1 MASQTKNTKG
11 PVYKARLNRLQISIF
26 EDVAEDGQIRFS
38 TYIQRQYKN
47 AKGEWKTGAFS
58 EMDLDDLAKAQK
70 MAVKQIEDIKT
81 RYSKQQLAA

>member
-26 EDVAEDGQIRFS
+26 EDVADDGQIRFS

-47 AKGEWKTGAFS
+47 GNGEWKTGAFS
-58 EMDLDDLAKAQK
+58 EMDLDDLAKARD
-70 MAVKQIEDIKT
+70 MAVKQIKELKA

>member
-38 TYIQRQYKN
+38 TYIQRQYKS
-47 AKGEWKTGAFS
+47 GDVWKTGAFS
-58 EMDLDDLAKAQK
+58 EMDLDDLAKARE
-70 MAVKQIEDIKT
+70 MAVTQIKELKA